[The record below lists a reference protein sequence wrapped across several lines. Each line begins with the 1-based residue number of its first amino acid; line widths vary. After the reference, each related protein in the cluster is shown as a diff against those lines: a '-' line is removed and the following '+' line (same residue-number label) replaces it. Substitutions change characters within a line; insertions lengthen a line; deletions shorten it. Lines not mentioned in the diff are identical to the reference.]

1 MYYSVVQRQLY
12 LLSSDISLTIQAAYD
27 IARKEFY
34 FHRHLSE
41 LETRIQ
47 KEEALWTGAYFGKTA
62 LQIGLELEDKSYE
75 DWRLWADKQIK
86 EEELKRAGAYG
97 GQQMMEDEEMEG
109 VDGAVEDA
117 DDVVDEVVDDGAPPP
132 AM

>member
-1 MYYSVVQRQLY
+1 MYHSVVQRQLY
-12 LLSSDISLTIQAAYD
+12 LLSSDPSLTIQAAYD

-47 KEEALWTGAYFGKTA
+47 KEEALWTGAYFGKTT

-97 GQQMMEDEEMEG
+97 GQQMLEDEEMEG
-109 VDGAVEDA
+109 VDGAVEE
-117 DDVVDEVVDDGAPPP
+117 VDEMVDEMVNDRAPPP